1 MIYINI
7 TNFALIRYLEKDHS
21 MMETRRL
28 KNILFSIFLL
38 WKSNVD
44 FFFFSKRVQTLDTE
58 YKYGQYCTPLTQSD
72 CRYFF
77 VLAISLFTH
86 WDNKVIKYAN
96 SRINNPR

>member
-44 FFFFSKRVQTLDTE
+44 FFFLVKE
-58 YKYGQYCTPLTQSD
+58 YKHWTQNTNTANV
-72 CRYFF
+72 
-77 VLAISLFTH
+77 VLLSLSQIADIF
-86 WDNKVIKYAN
+86 
-96 SRINNPR
+96 SC

>member
-7 TNFALIRYLEKDHS
+7 TNFALIRYFEKDHS

-44 FFFFSKRVQTLDTE
+44 FFFLVKEHKHWTQNTNTANIVLLSLSQIADIFS
-58 YKYGQYCTPLTQSD
+58 C
-72 CRYFF
+72 
-77 VLAISLFTH
+77 
-86 WDNKVIKYAN
+86 
-96 SRINNPR
+96 

>member
-7 TNFALIRYLEKDHS
+7 TNFALISYLEKDHS

-44 FFFFSKRVQTLDTE
+44 FFFLVKE
-58 YKYGQYCTPLTQSD
+58 YKHWTQNTNTANI
-72 CRYFF
+72 
-77 VLAISLFTH
+77 VLLSLSQIADIF
-86 WDNKVIKYAN
+86 
-96 SRINNPR
+96 SC

>member
-7 TNFALIRYLEKDHS
+7 TNFALVRYLEKDHS

-44 FFFFSKRVQTLDTE
+44 FFFLVKE
-58 YKYGQYCTPLTQSD
+58 YKHWTQNTNTANI
-72 CRYFF
+72 
-77 VLAISLFTH
+77 VLLSLSQIADIF
-86 WDNKVIKYAN
+86 
-96 SRINNPR
+96 SC

>member
-44 FFFFSKRVQTLDTE
+44 FLFLVKE
-58 YKYGQYCTPLTQSD
+58 YKHWTQNTNTANI
-72 CRYFF
+72 
-77 VLAISLFTH
+77 VLLSLSQIADIF
-86 WDNKVIKYAN
+86 
-96 SRINNPR
+96 SC

>member
-44 FFFFSKRVQTLDTE
+44 FFFLVKE
-58 YKYGQYCTPLTQSD
+58 YKHWTQNTNTANI
-72 CRYFF
+72 
-77 VLAISLFTH
+77 VLLSLSQIADIF
-86 WDNKVIKYAN
+86 
-96 SRINNPR
+96 SC